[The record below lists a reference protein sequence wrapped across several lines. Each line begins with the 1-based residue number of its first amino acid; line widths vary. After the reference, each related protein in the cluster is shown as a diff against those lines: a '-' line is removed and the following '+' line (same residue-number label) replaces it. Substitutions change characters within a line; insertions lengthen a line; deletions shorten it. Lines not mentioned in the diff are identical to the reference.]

1 MLLHWEVLGMR
12 LMYKCMYTCIHNMH
26 NAYLQMQCTYMT
38 HACTHTRGCVWRER
52 VEVAPTHVRTRE
64 CTHAHMHTH
73 THAHTHTRVCRFVR
87 ALHYRYAY
95 TKLGS
100 SEASQGHWWKRSL
113 IGQYLPIVSSREL
126 KPVIE
131 AQGWKW
137 YTKKKMKS
145 KTWTTFLM
153 CKDHKMPLLHPTF
166 SHSSR

>member
-1 MLLHWEVLGMR
+1 MYLHDT
-12 LMYKCMYTCIHNMH
+12 CMHPHTRMCVKGESWG
-26 NAYLQMQCTYMT
+26 CT
-38 HACTHTRGCVWRER
+38 HARTHAWMHTRTHAHTHTCTHTR
-52 VEVAPTHVRTRE
+52 THI
-64 CTHAHMHTH
+64 HTH
-73 THAHTHTRVCRFVR
+73 THHTRVCRFVR
-87 ALHYRYAY
+87 ALHYRYEY

-100 SEASQGHWWKRSL
+100 PEASQGHWWKRSL

-131 AQGWKW
+131 TQGWKW